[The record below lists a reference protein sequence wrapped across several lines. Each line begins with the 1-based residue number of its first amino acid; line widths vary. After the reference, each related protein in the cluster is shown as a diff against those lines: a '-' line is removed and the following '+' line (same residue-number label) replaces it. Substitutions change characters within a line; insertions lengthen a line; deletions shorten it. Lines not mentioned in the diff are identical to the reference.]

1 MGKQDIASASKD
13 WRGLEAEGSGTSARV
28 KRASREA
35 EVETTKES
43 LSGQGRGGQGMQQG
57 PWDVPME
64 ELTFQQDLERRMGFL
79 MERDKER
86 ETKGIPAD

>member
-1 MGKQDIASASKD
+1 
-13 WRGLEAEGSGTSARV
+13 
-28 KRASREA
+28 
-35 EVETTKES
+35 
-43 LSGQGRGGQGMQQG
+43 MQQG

-86 ETKGIPAD
+86 ETKGILAD

>member
-1 MGKQDIASASKD
+1 M
-13 WRGLEAEGSGTSARV
+13 EAEGSGTSSGV

-43 LSGQGRGGQGMQQG
+43 PSGQGKGEQGIQQG
-57 PWDVPME
+57 TWDVPME
-64 ELTFQQDLERRMGFL
+64 ELTFQLDLERRTGFL

-86 ETKGIPAD
+86 ETKGILAD